1 MANIYLFCPEI
12 CLNEPNKVCSTGSS
26 VMFVTV
32 AIFHRY
38 ANAGA
43 LIWIPS
49 NTESNAMF
57 DIGHLKP
64 VETGWVV
71 FDDEDVVLDGEKIS
85 VAGEQS
91 GKVESFLEIGF
102 KYQKLNI
109 KYWIFLPFYYFAF
122 IANAHQVGW
131 PVCPLCGVLL
141 GARPQGPTLRWK
153 WVLGPKS
160 VESQK
165 KSAET
170 Q

>member
-1 MANIYLFCPEI
+1 
-12 CLNEPNKVCSTGSS
+12 
-26 VMFVTV
+26 MFVTV
-32 AIFHRY
+32 AIFHTY

-49 NTESNAMF
+49 NSESNALQF
-57 DIGHLKP
+57 WHHRGHLKP

-109 KYWIFLPFYYFAF
+109 KYWIFLPFYFAF
-122 IANAHQVGW
+122 IANAHQMHI
-131 PVCPLCGVLL
+131 
-141 GARPQGPTLRWK
+141 K
-153 WVLGPKS
+153 WVDLCVHY
-160 VESQK
+160 VEFCLEPGHKVRPWDESEFWVQSQ
-165 KSAET
+165 
-170 Q
+170 